1 MNHKAF
7 RIAGIIVV
15 ALAVTSCAK
24 KDESIKIGHA
34 GPMTGALSHLGKDN
48 ENGVRL
54 ALDEANVAG
63 ITIRGKKVTFALVSE
78 DDEAKP
84 EKATVVAQR
93 LADAKVSGV
102 IGHFNSG
109 TTIPA
114 SKVYSEAGIPQIS
127 PSATSVVYTNQGYK
141 TAFRMVANDAQQGK
155 VLGDYAVKKLGARK
169 IAVIDDRSAYG
180 KGLADEFESAAKSSG
195 GEMLAREF
203 TDTTKVD
210 FTAILTNIKDKSPD
224 LIFYG
229 GMDSQSGPMQKQL
242 KSLGIKSK
250 FLTGSGGKTGK
261 FIELAG
267 AEGEGA
273 YASFPGLPPDKMPQG
288 TEFAQKYKA
297 KFNTDIQLYGVYA
310 YDATNAMITAMKK
323 ADSTDPKIY
332 LPALASISY
341 DGVSGKVIFDE
352 KGDVKAGNVSL
363 FVVKGGK
370 WEHLETVGN

>member
-127 PSATSVVYTNQGYK
+127 PSATSVVYTNQG
-141 TAFRMVANDAQQGK
+141 
-155 VLGDYAVKKLGARK
+155 
-169 IAVIDDRSAYG
+169 
-180 KGLADEFESAAKSSG
+180 
-195 GEMLAREF
+195 
-203 TDTTKVD
+203 
-210 FTAILTNIKDKSPD
+210 
-224 LIFYG
+224 
-229 GMDSQSGPMQKQL
+229 
-242 KSLGIKSK
+242 
-250 FLTGSGGKTGK
+250 
-261 FIELAG
+261 
-267 AEGEGA
+267 
-273 YASFPGLPPDKMPQG
+273 
-288 TEFAQKYKA
+288 
-297 KFNTDIQLYGVYA
+297 
-310 YDATNAMITAMKK
+310 
-323 ADSTDPKIY
+323 
-332 LPALASISY
+332 
-341 DGVSGKVIFDE
+341 
-352 KGDVKAGNVSL
+352 
-363 FVVKGGK
+363 
-370 WEHLETVGN
+370 